1 MSGAFTNSFSEE
13 TWFQKYKLENDTSVE
28 DTWMR
33 VAKDL
38 ASVEKKGKKKWQKEF
53 YSILEG
59 FKFVP
64 GGRITSNAGS
74 GLQGTTYINCFVDGF
89 TGNDQDSIEGIYR
102 TITRQAQILKSEGG
116 DGFCADVMRPRGA
129 HIGGIGNQSPGA
141 VRFLNS
147 GISLR
152 ILSQLGA
159 AKNLGRMR
167 KISFAR
173 ERKW

>member
-13 TWFQKYKLENDTSVE
+13 TWFQKYKLENDTTVE

-38 ASVEKKGKKKWQKEF
+38 ASVEKKNKSKWTKEF

-74 GLQGTTYINCFVDGF
+74 GLQGTPSINCFVDGF
-89 TGNDQDSIEGIYR
+89 TGNDKDSIEGIYR
-102 TITRQAQILKSEGG
+102 TLTRQAQILKSEGG
-116 DGFCADVMRPRGA
+116 YGFCADVMRPRGS
-129 HIGGIGNQSPGA
+129 HI
-141 VRFLNS
+141 
-147 GISLR
+147 
-152 ILSQLGA
+152 
-159 AKNLGRMR
+159 
-167 KISFAR
+167 
-173 ERKW
+173 